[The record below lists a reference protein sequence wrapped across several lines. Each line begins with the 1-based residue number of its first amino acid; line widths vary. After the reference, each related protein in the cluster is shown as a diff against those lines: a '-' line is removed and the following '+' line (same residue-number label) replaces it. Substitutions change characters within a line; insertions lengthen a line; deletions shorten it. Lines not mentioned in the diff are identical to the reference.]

1 MRDAAAGQRDIDK
14 DQQSRVEERKK
25 EATSKETLNQVQE
38 KEEIADAANQSG
50 APTPVLSPDGEPAE
64 KDQEKDT
71 AGPM

>member
-25 EATSKETLNQVQE
+25 EATSKETLNEVQK
-38 KEEIADAANQSG
+38 KEEIVDPNQSG
-50 APTPVLSPDGEPAE
+50 APTVLSPDGEPAK
-64 KDQEKDT
+64 KDQDEDT